1 MPQSDVSPTR
11 RKLLIISLL
20 SSILATLGK
29 ARASEP
35 RFPDISAFR
44 ERVIARIKQLPDLD
58 EVTPDPADPAKIDI
72 RIKDNVITS
81 DVTNIFGYLNS
92 YPNENADEIIDRFV
106 RSLTAF
112 QTPVSHEQ
120 LVAAIRTAA
129 LLQEIEA
136 SGQSV
141 LHQRLVGDLVIA
153 LMVDLPDS
161 LRWAIEDDFPNESFD
176 DLQPIAFENL
186 REWLPKVAPNRISDT
201 VVQYLVEGNDILAPG
216 MILLDEFWQLA
227 KSDFPGDVLVTIA
240 RRDQLIVFEASNP
253 AALRAARSI
262 VDDTFEEG
270 FMLLSNRIY
279 RRRDGKLEL
288 VEE

>member
-1 MPQSDVSPTR
+1 M
-11 RKLLIISLL
+11 SLL
-20 SSILATLGK
+20 SSVLALFG
-29 ARASEP
+29 RAGANEP
-35 RFPDISAFR
+35 RFPDIHAFR

-81 DVTNIFGYLNS
+81 DVTNMFGYLNS
-92 YPNENADEIIDRFV
+92 YPNENADEIIDRFA

-120 LVAAIRTAA
+120 LVAAIRTTA
-129 LLQEIEA
+129 LLDEIEA

-141 LHQRLVGDLVIA
+141 LHKRLVGDLVIA
-153 LMVDLPDS
+153 LMVDLPDT
-161 LRWAIEDDFPNESFD
+161 LRWATEDDFPDESFE
-176 DLQPIAFENL
+176 DLQAIAFQNL
-186 REWLPKVAPNRISDT
+186 GEWVPKVAQNRISDT

-216 MILLDEFWQLA
+216 MILLDEFWQMA
-227 KSDFPGDVLVTIA
+227 ESDFDGDVLVTIA
-240 RRDQLIVFEASNP
+240 RRDQLIVLEASNP
-253 AALRAARSI
+253 AALRAARSL
-262 VDDTFEEG
+262 VSDTFEEG